1 MQECNFPLI
10 SKPLLDELN
19 QRYPERSAESE
30 WSDREIWLKA
40 GERRVV
46 RFLNEMYKRQNENIL
61 ESPLGQV
68 SRDGGQSVNI

>member
-1 MQECNFPLI
+1 MQENNFPLI
-10 SKPLLDELN
+10 PKPLLDELN
-19 QRYPERSAESE
+19 HRYPERYPEME
-30 WSDREIWLKA
+30 WSDREVWLKA

-68 SRDGGQSVNI
+68 SREGGQSINL

>member
-1 MQECNFPLI
+1 MQEKNFPI
-10 SKPLLDELN
+10 IPKPLLDELN
-19 QRYPERSAESE
+19 ERYPERSAESE
-30 WSDREIWLKA
+30 WTDRDIWIKS

-68 SRDGGQSVNI
+68 SRDGGQSINL